1 MFFGHTELGMWDLS
15 SPTRGQIHTPCIGT
29 LTLNHW
35 ATRNVPCFKF
45 FCDKKKMIYYLSLN
59 QFLLSCLWLYI
70 FFQVSLFYFI
80 YQCTV

>member
-35 ATRNVPCFKF
+35 ATRDVPCFKF
-45 FCDKKKMIYYLSLN
+45 FCDKKKMIY
-59 QFLLSCLWLYI
+59 
-70 FFQVSLFYFI
+70 
-80 YQCTV
+80 